1 MTCLMKVYSLG
12 TSTRTIEEFMGILT
26 AYDVEVVADVRS
38 FPQSRFPHF
47 QQAELT
53 THLREGEIDYVYLGK
68 ELGGYRRGGYES
80 YVGTTS
86 YNQGLEKLEAI
97 AQRSTTAF
105 ICAERLPW
113 RCHRRFIGASLGER
127 GWAVVHIIEEG
138 RVWYPKASS
147 AVKSGGEHCI

>member
-53 THLREGEIDYVYLGK
+53 SHLREGGMDYVYLGK
-68 ELGGYRRGGYES
+68 ELGGFRRGGYKS
-80 YVGTTS
+80 YVGTAS
-86 YNQGLEKLEAI
+86 YNQGLEKLEVT
-97 AQRSTTAF
+97 AQRKMTAF
-105 ICAERLPW
+105 ICAERFPW
-113 RCHRRFIGASLGER
+113 RCHRRFIGASLREK
-127 GWAVVHIIEEG
+127 GWEVVDIIEEG
-138 RVWYPKASS
+138 KVWYSKASS
-147 AVKSGGEHCI
+147 AVKSGGEH